1 MGEHDTP
8 AMEELLAAPAFG
20 LEPEAKRALLGRA
33 VFDEMAFHRAHN
45 ARYRHW
51 LDQTG
56 WRAEGEPPALE
67 DVPYLHA
74 DVFKQLDLATVEDG
88 AGVRTLQSSATS
100 GVPSRVRLDRVTMRR
115 QDRALVSVLK
125 DVLGKDRLGYVVF
138 ELDPV
143 KHAGGPLTAR
153 GAGLRGFLKSAT
165 DTTYVLEPDGQD
177 YRVDLD
183 LLRARLERAA
193 AGSEPVA
200 VFGFTFL
207 LYASGVRALERAGL
221 RFRLPEGSVALHL
234 GGWKKLEAQKV
245 SRERLWA
252 DVERVFG
259 IPRRRVFDFY
269 GFTEQ
274 MGIVYPDCWAS
285 GFHVP
290 ATAEVVVRDPRTLRP
305 VRPGGRGPIQVV
317 TFLPHSYPGVS
328 VLTDDL
334 GELVLEDGCPCGR
347 RGRVFR
353 VLGRVEKAEA
363 RGCSD
368 MIAEA
373 LVSVGAGAARAGA

>member
-1 MGEHDTP
+1 MSGADTA

-20 LEPEAKRALLGRA
+20 LEPDRKRALLERA
-33 VFDEMAFHRAHN
+33 VFDEMVFHREHN
-45 ARYRHW
+45 PRYRHW
-51 LDQTG
+51 LDQSGWSATG
-56 WRAEGEPPALE
+56 APPPLE
-67 DVPYLHA
+67 ELPYLHA
-74 DVFKQLDLATVEDG
+74 DVFKQLDLATVADG
-88 AGVRTLQSSATS
+88 TGLKTLESSATS

-115 QDRALVSVLK
+115 QDRALVTVLK
-125 DVLGKDRLGYVVF
+125 DVLGKERLAYVVF
-138 ELDPV
+138 ELDPA
-143 KHAGGPLTAR
+143 KDATGPLTAR

-165 DTTYVLEPDGQD
+165 DTTYVLEPDGRD
-177 YRVDLD
+177 FRLD
-183 LLRARLERAA
+183 IGRLKARLERAA
-193 AGSEPVA
+193 SEQEPVV

-207 LYASGVRALERAGL
+207 LYTYGVRALVEAGL

-252 DVERVFG
+252 EIEQVFG

-290 ATAEVVVRDPRTLRP
+290 AAAEVIIRDPRTMRP

-334 GELVLEDGCPCGR
+334 GELVMEDGCACGR

-368 MIAEA
+368 MIADGLQSA
-373 LVSVGAGAARAGA
+373 AAGAGA